1 MWWPAADHYRQ
12 HPPVDRRRRRRVM
25 KTGPNLRVYNVDE
38 AAQRPAY
45 LSRAAGG
52 RATEPG
58 SAKVGLQ
65 RRKQL
70 LARAQEMAA
79 DIKARP

>member
-1 MWWPAADHYRQ
+1 
-12 HPPVDRRRRRRVM
+12 M
-25 KTGPNLRVYNVDE
+25 KTGPKSRVYNVDE
-38 AAQRPAY
+38 AAQMLAY

-52 RATEPG
+52 RTTEPG
-58 SAKVGLQ
+58 SAKVSPR

-70 LARAQEMAA
+70 LARAQETAA

>member
-1 MWWPAADHYRQ
+1 
-12 HPPVDRRRRRRVM
+12 M
-25 KTGPNLRVYNVDE
+25 KTGPKLSVHNVNE
-38 AAQRPAY
+38 AAQMLAS
-45 LSRAAGG
+45 LSRAAGE

-58 SAKVGLQ
+58 GVKVSLQ

-79 DIKARP
+79 DINARP

>member
-1 MWWPAADHYRQ
+1 MTA
-12 HPPVDRRRRRRVM
+12 
-25 KTGPNLRVYNVDE
+25 TGTRGPKSGVSNVNE
-38 AAQRPAY
+38 AAQMLAY

-52 RATEPG
+52 PATEPG
-58 SAKVGLQ
+58 SAKVSLQ

-70 LARAQEMAA
+70 LARAQETAA

>member
-1 MWWPAADHYRQ
+1 
-12 HPPVDRRRRRRVM
+12 M
-25 KTGPNLRVYNVDE
+25 KTGPRWRVYSVDQ
-38 AAQRPAY
+38 AALMLAS
-45 LSRAAGG
+45 LSREAGG
-52 RATEPG
+52 RRTEPG
-58 SAKVGLQ
+58 SAKVSRL

>member
-1 MWWPAADHYRQ
+1 M
-12 HPPVDRRRRRRVM
+12 
-25 KTGPNLRVYNVDE
+25 NE
-38 AAQRPAY
+38 AAQMLAY

-58 SAKVGLQ
+58 SAKVSLQ

-70 LARAQEMAA
+70 LARAQETAA